1 MSSSLEYRR
10 QVFFSSQHSAASC
23 AAALSRRRSRRG
35 SSPVAARGCWWLVRM
50 SICHA
55 LPLTKRCVPP
65 RFDVRSPADAEV
77 AARPDHGAAP
87 LLPCPAPGQR
97 WRSDHRASQTCWRIE
112 RRLWVRRARSQPAHL
127 RLCPRNRKRSDSHS
141 IGRSA
146 TIDCCGERLVVKL
159 DVGLDQSECR
169 A

>member
-1 MSSSLEYRR
+1 VSSSLEYRR

-35 SSPVAARGCWWLVRM
+35 SSPVAARGCRWLVRM

-87 LLPCPAPGQR
+87 LLPCPAQARDG
-97 WRSDHRASQTCWRIE
+97 ALTIE
-112 RRLWVRRARSQPAHL
+112 RRRPAGGSSDVFGSGVRDRNPPICDFVQETESDLTLIASAGVRRVM
-127 RLCPRNRKRSDSHS
+127 
-141 IGRSA
+141 
-146 TIDCCGERLVVKL
+146 VVAN
-159 DVGLDQSECR
+159 VWW
-169 A
+169 